1 MFWLFLSH
9 TPYYSTCGILK
20 IMTRKLN
27 FKKIFAGVLYVLPIV
42 FFAVAYFGLVSTG
55 EDILQGAGSLAN
67 GNTVDFVGDVSASF
81 NNNGRLT
88 DMYAWGI
95 IDLFDYQ
102 FSFGV
107 DTIFRLLDV
116 AMAVG
121 IFYMMTYIVI
131 GRKPKLEIKDA
142 AIFACGFLTLILT
155 QHGRVLYAGFSV
167 IHNYMMGIF
176 IFLLFLMPYIKWLR
190 GGQISKKWWWGLP
203 VLGVV
208 FGMSAALTPLA
219 FLVTA
224 TIYII
229 YIRVKE
235 QKKIPAWYILGIVAT
250 AVGFSVS
257 NVLGPGA
264 GNYAGNEL
272 YTATYDYI
280 GFSEIFSGGGIVK
293 VFLHLVSNSGRV
305 LVPIIILVALLWM
318 FAVKPLKI
326 EKERL
331 KIITFLVIFAVVL
344 VCGSFQVNAPLRVL
358 LPAYVALVIVAF
370 SLFPQYKKTVIGGTA
385 LVGVV
390 VVVITKCV
398 LVGMYAVQSADTF
411 KYIRESETYET
422 CVTPEMVKSYNFPI
436 VYLGQEDMVMEWA
449 TPEPIYKRSVTF
461 CK

>member
-1 MFWLFLSH
+1 M
-9 TPYYSTCGILK
+9 K
-20 IMTRKLN
+20 RKLD
-27 FKKIFAGVLYVLPIV
+27 FKKILACLLYALPVV

-55 EDILQGAGSLAN
+55 EDILQGAGNLTN
-67 GNTVDFVGDVSASF
+67 GNAVDFAGDVSASF

-116 AMAVG
+116 AMAAG
-121 IFYMMTYIVI
+121 IFYMMAYMVV
-131 GRKPKLEIKDA
+131 GRKLKLEIKDA
-142 AIFACGFLTLILT
+142 SIFACGFLALVLT

-176 IFLLFLMPYIKWLR
+176 FFLLFLMPYVKWLR
-190 GGQISKKWWWGLP
+190 GGEISKKWWWGLP
-203 VLGVV
+203 ILGIV

-235 QKKIPAWYILGIVAT
+235 HKKIPAWYILGMVAT
-250 AVGFSVS
+250 AIGFLVS

-293 VFLHLVSNSGRV
+293 VLVHLASNFGRV
-305 LVPIIILVALLWM
+305 LVPIVALVVVLWM
-318 FAVKPLKI
+318 FAKKPLKL

-331 KIITFLVIFAVVL
+331 KLITFLVIFAGVL

-358 LPAYVALVIVAF
+358 LPAYVALVMVSFA
-370 SLFPQYKKTVIGGTA
+370 LFRDYKKVA
-385 LVGVV
+385 LSSMVLVGVL
-390 VVVITKCV
+390 VVVIVKCV
-398 LVGMYAVQSADTF
+398 LVGRYAVQSAKTY
-411 KYIRESETYET
+411 KYIREGETHEM

-449 TPEPIYKRSVTF
+449 TPEPIYNKSVSF